1 MEITTRQHSQWSAP
15 AGGGRPA
22 ADAAAPAE
30 QRVGAERIVAERIVE
45 GEVLGRARPGAAP
58 FSASAGG
65 LPAGHGLAA
74 YIANAAFAAGQSER
88 ARISLDCYA

>member
-30 QRVGAERIVAERIVE
+30 QVVAERIVE

-65 LPAGHGLAA
+65 FPAGRGLAA
-74 YIANAAFAAGQSER
+74 YIANAAFAADQSER
-88 ARISLDCYA
+88 AHISLDCYA